1 MNLELPLHEIKNRLF
16 IKNFYINSDDIL
28 NQINDTFILTNKFIS
43 FVIGNS
49 KLEYL
54 FNKKVG
60 KTNPLRWE
68 FGHVL
73 FFWKELILDKLNI
86 KLNIDHK
93 DIYDSFKTSW
103 DNRFTPSL
111 LDMFSLVRLFEELKI
126 KLTNYILLNDKLSPY
141 QSYLLRLGHL
151 HNEMHNES
159 FIFTLNSLGE
169 NPLQY
174 SYLPEKSL
182 IANNIMIE
190 VPLGSFK
197 QGTNDGFYFDNE
209 SPEFVTNVD
218 KFNISKYCIT
228 NYEYLN
234 FIESGGYEK
243 HDYWL
248 REGWIWKEN
257 NKINHPVY
265 WKFDNKDNIWLEKTF
280 GEYNRL
286 KLNDPVKHISY
297 YEASA
302 YCKWAGGRLPK
313 ESEWEYL
320 TTFFYEDYKNGAN
333 FNYKNKGV
341 VSVLKDKNEN
351 TLGIVGL
358 YGNVWEWCLDPFY
371 PYDGFVIDPVYREMS
386 YPFFGYKRICRGG
399 SWCVPDYLI
408 TKSYRNAQSMDCRI
422 QYIGFRIVSAPA
434 NQQHST

>member
-1 MNLELPLHEIKNRLF
+1 
-16 IKNFYINSDDIL
+16 
-28 NQINDTFILTNKFIS
+28 
-43 FVIGNS
+43 
-49 KLEYL
+49 
-54 FNKKVG
+54 
-60 KTNPLRWE
+60 
-68 FGHVL
+68 
-73 FFWKELILDKLNI
+73 
-86 KLNIDHK
+86 
-93 DIYDSFKTSW
+93 
-103 DNRFTPSL
+103 
-111 LDMFSLVRLFEELKI
+111 
-126 KLTNYILLNDKLSPY
+126 
-141 QSYLLRLGHL
+141 
-151 HNEMHNES
+151 MHNES
-159 FIFTLNSLGE
+159 FIFTLNCLGE

-174 SYLPEKSL
+174 IHFHKKSL
-182 IANNIMIE
+182 IADNIMIE
-190 VPLGSFK
+190 VPSGSFK

-218 KFNISKYCIT
+218 RFNISKYCIT

-265 WKFDNKDNIWLEKTF
+265 WKFDSKDNIWLEKTF
-280 GEYNRL
+280 GEYYRL

-320 TTFFYEDYKNGAN
+320 TTFFYEDYKNGGN

-371 PYDGFVIDPVYREMS
+371 PYDGFIIDPVYREMS

-399 SWCVPDYLI
+399 AWCVSDYLV
-408 TKSYRNAQSMDCRI
+408 TKSYRNAQPMDCRI
-422 QYIGFRIVSAPA
+422 QYIGFRIVKDLS
-434 NQQHST
+434 

>member
-1 MNLELPLHEIKNRLF
+1 MNLELPLNEIKNRLF

-28 NQINDTFILTNKFIS
+28 NQINDTFILTNKFIC
-43 FVIGNS
+43 FVIGNR

-60 KTNPLRWE
+60 KSNPLRWE
-68 FGHVL
+68 FGHVI
-73 FFWKELILDKLNI
+73 FFWKELILDKLDIN
-86 KLNIDHK
+86 LNVDYK

-103 DNRFTPSL
+103 ENRFTPSL

-126 KLTNYILLNDKLSPY
+126 NLTNYILLNDKLSPY

-159 FIFTLNSLGE
+159 FIYTLNSLGE

-234 FIESGGYEK
+234 FLESGGYDN

-248 REGWIWKEN
+248 MAGWKWKEN
-257 NKINHPVY
+257 NNINHPVY

-280 GEYNRL
+280 GEHNRL
-286 KLNDPVKHISY
+286 RLNDPVKHISY

-399 SWCVPDYLI
+399 AWCVPDYLI
-408 TKSYRNAQSMDCRI
+408 TKSYRNAQPMDCRI
-422 QYIGFRIVSAPA
+422 QYIGFRIVKD
-434 NQQHST
+434 

>member
-86 KLNIDHK
+86 KLNIDNK
-93 DIYDSFKTSW
+93 NIYDSFKTSW
-103 DNRFTPSL
+103 VNRFTPSL
-111 LDMFSLVRLFEELKI
+111 IDMFSLVRLYEELKI
-126 KLTNYILLNDKLSPY
+126 NLTNYILLNDKLSPY

-159 FIFTLNSLGE
+159 FILTLNSLDT
-169 NPLQY
+169 NPLNY
-174 SYLPEKSL
+174 KYLSEKSL
-182 IANNIMIE
+182 IADNIMIE
-190 VPLGSFK
+190 VPSGSFK
-197 QGTNDGFYFDNE
+197 QGTNDCFYFDNE
-209 SPEFVTNVD
+209 SPEFVTNVNR
-218 KFNISKYCIT
+218 FNISKYCIT

-234 FIESGGYEK
+234 FIESGGYDK

-248 REGWIWKEN
+248 REGWKWKEN
-257 NKINHPVY
+257 NNINHPVY

-399 SWCVPDYLI
+399 AWCVPDYLI
-408 TKSYRNAQSMDCRI
+408 TKSYRNAQPMDCRI
-422 QYIGFRIVSAPA
+422 QYIGFRIVKEC
-434 NQQHST
+434 NYDN